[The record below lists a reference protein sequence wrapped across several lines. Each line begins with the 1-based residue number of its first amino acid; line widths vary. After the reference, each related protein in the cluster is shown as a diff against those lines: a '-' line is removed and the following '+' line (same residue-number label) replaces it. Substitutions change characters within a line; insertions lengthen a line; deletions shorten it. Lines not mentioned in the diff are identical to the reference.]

1 MLDDIVFLSES
12 FILESNP
19 TTAGE
24 ISAYSLDGANYD
36 FTATGTGTGESS
48 YTFVS

>member
-12 FILESNP
+12 FILETNP

-24 ISAYSLDGANYD
+24 ILSYSLDGANYD
-36 FTATGTGTGESS
+36 FTAGSGTGESS